1 MSAGGI
7 AREFEWRDVT
17 TECRDARASVRGE
30 ELRCLVNR
38 ETIRNTVTGHA
49 VTRVIVRHPGIC
61 VMVPFVSESEI
72 VLIRQYRY
80 PIDGELWEL
89 PAGTLGGRAEGGRVI
104 ATESPERCAAR
115 ELLEET
121 GYQAAEWT
129 KVAAYYAMPGAS
141 DEVVHVFFAR
151 GLRKGAPAL
160 DDGEVIRE
168 ARAFGMAE
176 LEGMIAR
183 GDVRDAKS
191 LVGLFYALARR
202 PGGVRIV

>member
-1 MSAGGI
+1 MSGGAI
-7 AREFEWRDVT
+7 GGEFEWGNIT
-17 TECRDARASVRGE
+17 TECRDARASAHGE

-38 ETIRNTVTGHA
+38 ETIRNTVTGRA
-49 VTRVIVRHPGIC
+49 VSRVIIRHPGIC
-61 VMVPFVSESEI
+61 VMVPFASEEEI

-80 PIDGELWEL
+80 AVGGELWEL
-89 PAGTLGGRAEGGRVI
+89 PAGTLGGREEGGRVI

-115 ELLEET
+115 ELREET
-121 GYQAAEWT
+121 GYEAAEWE
-129 KVAAYYAMPGAS
+129 KVVTYYAMPGGS
-141 DEVVHVFFAR
+141 DEIVHVFSAR

-160 DDGEVIRE
+160 DEGELIRE
-168 ARAFGMAE
+168 AHAFTTTE

-202 PGGVRIV
+202 PGGVRIG

>member
-1 MSAGGI
+1 MSGSAVAG
-7 AREFEWRDVT
+7 EFEWGNVT
-17 TECRDARASVRGE
+17 TECRDARASARGE

-49 VTRVIVRHPGIC
+49 VTRVIIRHPGIC
-61 VMVPFVSESEI
+61 VMVPFASAREI

-80 PIDGELWEL
+80 ALGGELWEL
-89 PAGTLGGRAEGGRVI
+89 PAGTLTGREEGGRVI

-115 ELLEET
+115 ELREET
-121 GYQAAEWT
+121 GYEAAQWD
-129 KVAAYYAMPGAS
+129 KVAAYYAMPGGS
-141 DEVVHVFFAR
+141 DEIVHVFFAR

-160 DDGEVIRE
+160 DEGEVIRE
-168 ARAFGMAE
+168 ARAFGTAE
-176 LEGMIAR
+176 LEGMITR
-183 GDVRDAKS
+183 GDIRDAKS